1 MLDSGFYSPAFVF
14 GYASAFQAIKAYL
27 FYLGIKERSHGC
39 AIEYMKDKT
48 SAPKELIQVLESA
61 MRTRHEIMY
70 GFSRGISVEDA
81 KLIIEVAEKLVSWVE
96 SQMKNSQKDD
106 DN

>member
-1 MLDSGFYSPAFVF
+1 
-14 GYASAFQAIKAYL
+14 
-27 FYLGIKERSHGC
+27 
-39 AIEYMKDKT
+39 
-48 SAPKELIQVLESA
+48 